1 MHIAR
6 IVIRNFKNFHLLDCP
21 IQSGVT
27 CVLGENNAGKSNLL
41 HALRLALDINLPSNL
56 RHLTENDVHCCTALN
71 VAQQVLVSVEFTA
84 YSATPEQCAM
94 CGLWE
99 VSNDRARVTYRFRPR
114 QAVREAIAR
123 RERTPDS
130 LTTEDYSWELTGG
143 SSGEGSDPAVVTWDQ
158 PCGQAIKF
166 QELQAFKIDF
176 LPALRDVE
184 NDLRHSRLSPLS
196 RLLTVL
202 DIPQAEKEALVEI
215 IRDANDDVESSPTI
229 HTAGTAANNAFADTA
244 GDAFKMPLRL
254 GMIAPTFYSISR
266 NLTVLL
272 TNGPVVD
279 FEPSRNGL
287 GLNNVLY
294 VSMLLEYFRRRITR
308 PDTAGQLLLIEEPE
322 AHIHPQLQHVL
333 FSKLRDSA
341 FQTIVTTHSTH
352 ISSAASLGSLLF
364 LTNLAPGVTSGAVA
378 SAIPTLQS
386 KDQADLERY
395 LDATRSNL
403 LFARKVMLVEGPAEL
418 FLIPPLVKKV
428 MGIDLERQGISV
440 VAIHGVHFSA
450 YAKLFCA
457 EGLRKKCALVTDG
470 DLAPSD
476 SISGDNNNGEDNP
489 VITRIEDLVAFEN
502 SFLKVFACRTTF
514 ERMLALP
521 GLLEMLKA
529 TCEELGAPRI
539 TEKLA
544 NAIFELLLADEFED
558 VTPILEGLDTSV
570 LNTSKRFGKAR
581 FAQIASKHVE
591 SATELPEYIR
601 DAVNWLMEV

>member
-1 MHIAR
+1 MNIAR
-6 IVIRNFKNFHLLDCP
+6 LVVRNFRNFLLLDCP
-21 IQSGVT
+21 LQSGVT
-27 CVLGENNAGKSNLL
+27 CILGENNSGKSNLL

-56 RHLTENDVHCCTALN
+56 RHLTENDVHCCSSLN
-71 VAQQVLVSVEFTA
+71 VAQQVLISVEFTG
-84 YSATPEQCAM
+84 YTETPEECAM

-99 VSNDRARVTYRFRPR
+99 VAVNRARVTYRFRPR
-114 QAVREAIAR
+114 QAAREAIAR
-123 RERTPDS
+123 NERASDS
-130 LTTEDYSWELTGG
+130 LNADDYSWELTGG
-143 SSGEGSDPAVVTWDQ
+143 TSGADSDPATVTWDQ

-202 DIPQAEKEALVEI
+202 EIPQVEKDALIEI
-215 IRDANDDVESSPTI
+215 IRTANDDVEASPTI
-229 HTAGTAANNAFADTA
+229 HAAGTAANDAFAETA

-266 NLTVLL
+266 SLTVLL
-272 TNGPVVD
+272 TNGPVID

-333 FSKLRDSA
+333 FSKLCASA

-352 ISSAASLGSLLF
+352 ISSAAPLASVVF
-364 LTNLAPGVTSGAVA
+364 LTNTGPGVTSGAVA
-378 SAIPTLQS
+378 SAIPNLS
-386 KDQADLERY
+386 AADSADLERY

-440 VAIHGVHFSA
+440 VAIHGVHFA
-450 YAKLFCA
+450 PYVKLFCA
-457 EGLRKKCALVTDG
+457 GGLRKKCALVTDG
-470 DLAPSD
+470 DLTPSD
-476 SISGDNNNGEDNP
+476 CAPVDDEDADDAP
-489 VITRIEDLVAFEN
+489 AVHRYDELVDFEN
-502 SFLKVFACRTTF
+502 DFLKIFACETTF
-514 ERMLALP
+514 ERTLALP
-521 GLLEMLKA
+521 GLVEMLRD
-529 TCEELGAPRI
+529 TCQELGAPRI
-539 TEKLA
+539 TGKLDHA
-544 NAIFELLLADEFED
+544 FFELNIAGEFED
-558 VTPILEGLDTSV
+558 VTPIMAGLDSSV
-570 LNTSKRFGKAR
+570 LNTAKRFGKAR
-581 FAQIASKHVE
+581 FAQVASKHVD
-591 SATELPEYIR
+591 SATALPDYIK
-601 DAVNWLMEV
+601 DAVNWLMEA